1 MDDVVWLKTDPSM
14 FKSKWSTVSFFFYLM
29 VCFYMEKQALFTE
42 MNTERVWHST
52 FTPMGFGYNY

>member
-1 MDDVVWLKTDPSM
+1 MVENGSLDVQIKMVNCE
-14 FKSKWSTVSFFFYLM
+14 FFFFYLM